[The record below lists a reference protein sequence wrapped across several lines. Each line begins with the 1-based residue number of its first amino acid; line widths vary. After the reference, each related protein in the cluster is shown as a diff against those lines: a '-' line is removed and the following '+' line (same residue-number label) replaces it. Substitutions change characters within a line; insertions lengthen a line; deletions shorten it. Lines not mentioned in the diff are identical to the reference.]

1 MIKADKIKIIQ
12 DLQCKHANWL
22 FNYNKAL
29 SLSTCVETW
38 IENNISISNFIETV
52 YRYKPFELE
61 VTNADKVIIQILTSN
76 PNEVYEITI
85 SYGGTVLVNFNGT
98 GSQESIA
105 QELCELINLNS
116 STHEYYC
123 VVEDNCLY
131 LYTFSLSATYSD
143 TPLLTFS
150 ELDTS
155 EMELTMSTTPLSN
168 SELGVILNLQN
179 CLTLTELCNIITKT
193 RALLKNCNCK

>member
-1 MIKADKIKIIQ
+1 MTKEDKIKIIQ
-12 DLQCKHANWL
+12 DLQCKHADWL
-22 FNYNKAL
+22 LNYDKAL
-29 SLSTCVETW
+29 SLGTCVDTW
-38 IENNISISNFIETV
+38 VENNISINNFIRTI

-116 STHEYYC
+116 ATHEYYC
-123 VVEDNCLY
+123 EVENNCLY
-131 LYTFSLSATYSD
+131 LYTYSVGASYND
-143 TPLLTFS
+143 TPSLTFS

-155 EMELTMSTTPLSN
+155 ELELSMSTNSLNS